1 MSNSPQ
7 SDPSLQNK
15 PGSASWG
22 FILFMLALTMLFV
35 FLGNWQMNRLQQ
47 KEAMISAVAERINLA
62 PAPLPPIAEWV
73 GFDPEVY
80 NFRPLR
86 VSGRF
91 DHEKT
96 VRVFTALE
104 DANGRFSGPGYWI
117 VAPLML
123 EGGGVLFVNRGF
135 VPEGQAARFADGGA
149 GPRGKVDITGV
160 ARVSEMVNSFTP
172 GTDFENRI
180 EWVRNIERLKLF
192 LDPDTRNVLPI
203 YLNADAGEAGAL
215 PQGGETKLTIIN
227 RHLEYAL
234 TWYSLAVLTPI
245 LLLFWWWRNRKNPG

>member
-1 MSNSPQ
+1 MSNPA
-7 SDPSLQNK
+7 PSEPDQNK
-15 PGSASWG
+15 SSPTSWG
-22 FILFMLALTMLFV
+22 FVLFMLALTALFV
-35 FLGNWQMNRLQQ
+35 FLGNWQVNRLEQ
-47 KEAMISAVAERINLA
+47 KETMIAAVAERIDL
-62 PAPLPPIAEWV
+62 PPEPLPPIAEWV

-80 NFRPLR
+80 NFRRLT

-104 DANGRFSGPGYWI
+104 GANGKFSGPGYWI

-123 EGGGVLFVNRGF
+123 EGGGILFVNRGF
-135 VPEGQAARFADGGA
+135 VPENQAATFANGGA
-149 GPRGKVDITGV
+149 GPTGKVVITGV
-160 ARVSEMVNSFTP
+160 ARESEMVNSFTP
-172 GTDFENRI
+172 GTDFGNSV

-192 LDPDTRNVLPI
+192 LDPDSKNVLPI

-227 RHLEYAL
+227 RHFEYAL
-234 TWYSLAVLTPI
+234 TWYSLAILTPI
-245 LLLFWWWRNRKNPG
+245 LLLFWWWKNRKPPS